1 VLHKQKPPKNAKNKV
16 ALFIA
21 QPNTTTIAISQN
33 KGLTLDFTSSTGTS
47 TLRRGKG
54 AEEGCRKGEGPV
66 GRLNQSLARRF
77 HIGKYS
83 FEWGK
88 ITLIKKDKF
97 LYLKNKKKIKKTFH
111 FHYKNIII
119 LWFKFI
125 VPKNDLSKLL
135 SKHF

>member
-47 TLRRGKG
+47 TLRRGKR
-54 AEEGCRKGEGPV
+54 AEGGCRKGEGPV

-88 ITLIKKDKF
+88 ITLIKKRQIF
-97 LYLKNKKKIKKTFH
+97 LSKNIKK
-111 FHYKNIII
+111 N
-119 LWFKFI
+119 
-125 VPKNDLSKLL
+125 
-135 SKHF
+135 